1 MPYRDSKLTRLLKD
15 SLGGNFKTTL
25 IVTCSP
31 HSFNVEETISTLNF
45 AKRAKNVQ
53 NKVKANIKKSPEE
66 FEKIIERL
74 EEKIKE
80 LTEENNRL
88 YSGPTSPSMRREGYC
103 ESKKDIKEILIKEKE
118 EEKLKIRE
126 EIDNLKTEKEDLEK
140 EVKRMKNDLNLSKT
154 IETLEKSFRNNVNDM
169 ESMFLKYQSQTECF
183 YKEELLNLKE
193 KLVKKQ
199 GTEIDRIKDL
209 ISNQKEFKDFKK
221 NFQQINKNV
230 KDFLE
235 NNSFQKE
242 NDPSFSDDHF
252 PRKSVNTMFKKF
264 LNEMLQD
271 FICKSNI
278 FNNNAVNSK
287 DKDEEIVVNK
297 KKYLEL
303 KTSFLQ

>member
-1 MPYRDSKLTRLLKD
+1 VPYRDSKLTRLLKD

-45 AKRAKNVQ
+45 AKRTKNVQ

-88 YSGPTSPSMRREGYC
+88 YSGPTSPSIRRDGYC
-103 ESKKDIKEILIKEKE
+103 ESNKDIKEVLVKEKE
-118 EEKLKIRE
+118 EEKLKIKE

-140 EVKRMKNDLNLSKT
+140 EVKRMKNDLNLGKT

-169 ESMFLKYQSQTECF
+169 ENMILKYQTQTEGY
-183 YKEELLNLKE
+183 YKEELLKLKE
-193 KLVKKQ
+193 KLVMKQ
-199 GTEIDRIKDL
+199 GSEIDKIKDL
-209 ISNQKEFKDFKK
+209 ISNQKEFKDFKN

-235 NNSFQKE
+235 NNLNCFQKE
-242 NDPSFSDDHF
+242 NDITLSDDTF
-252 PRKSVNTMFKKF
+252 PRKSVNII
-264 LNEMLQD
+264 L
-271 FICKSNI
+271 I
-278 FNNNAVNSK
+278 
-287 DKDEEIVVNK
+287 
-297 KKYLEL
+297 
-303 KTSFLQ
+303 